1 MIRKKAGGADDPA
14 SLFPVIYHEERKEN
28 RMITLPQRF
37 KERMK
42 ELLGEEYSAFE
53 ASYEQEKVQGLRFN
67 SLKTKEGR
75 EDDWE
80 EKGVKSLAEKTSQVL
95 QMELTPVS
103 WVKEGYYYPLEA
115 RPGKHPF
122 HEAGLYY
129 IQEPSAMAVV
139 ELLDPKPGENILD
152 LCAAPGGKSS
162 HIASRL
168 KGEGFLLSNE
178 IHPGR
183 AKILSQNMERM
194 GVGNCVV
201 TNEDAGSLAK
211 FFVQFFDRI
220 AVDAPCSGE
229 GMFRKEEE
237 AVKQWS
243 EDHVKMCAA
252 RQKEILEDAASM
264 LKPGGTMVYSTCTF
278 APEEN
283 EGTILSFLQEHED
296 FYLEERECPEGL
308 MNAVPKWAF
317 YGHEKTEETEEIF
330 TAIEQF
336 HLERAFRI
344 MPHKTEG
351 EGHFM
356 AVLRRREDS
365 GEFTGKRSQ
374 PSYIDPKKEKEV
386 MEELHRFLD
395 KTLIEPELLKKR
407 EEYLRFGD
415 QLYLLPP
422 QMVSLKGLKVLRPG
436 LHIGTVKKNRLEP
449 SHAFA
454 LWLRPEQVK
463 VWKELAPDSVDAVK
477 YLKGETLN
485 AAADMSVPCEKGWV
499 LICTGNLSLGWGKM
513 AAGIIKNH
521 YPKGL
526 RWMY

>member
-1 MIRKKAGGADDPA
+1 MIRKKAGGADEPA
-14 SLFPVIYHEERKEN
+14 SLFAVMYHEERKEN

-252 RQKEILEDAASM
+252 
-264 LKPGGTMVYSTCTF
+264 
-278 APEEN
+278 
-283 EGTILSFLQEHED
+283 
-296 FYLEERECPEGL
+296 
-308 MNAVPKWAF
+308 
-317 YGHEKTEETEEIF
+317 
-330 TAIEQF
+330 
-336 HLERAFRI
+336 
-344 MPHKTEG
+344 
-351 EGHFM
+351 
-356 AVLRRREDS
+356 
-365 GEFTGKRSQ
+365 
-374 PSYIDPKKEKEV
+374 
-386 MEELHRFLD
+386 
-395 KTLIEPELLKKR
+395 
-407 EEYLRFGD
+407 
-415 QLYLLPP
+415 
-422 QMVSLKGLKVLRPG
+422 
-436 LHIGTVKKNRLEP
+436 
-449 SHAFA
+449 
-454 LWLRPEQVK
+454 
-463 VWKELAPDSVDAVK
+463 
-477 YLKGETLN
+477 
-485 AAADMSVPCEKGWV
+485 
-499 LICTGNLSLGWGKM
+499 LSL
-513 AAGIIKNH
+513 IHI
-521 YPKGL
+521 
-526 RWMY
+526 